1 MNNKTK
7 KNIVCPCCKKTTTI
21 NTTAHYL
28 CEHCNYNL
36 LPGAPKT
43 EYKLS
48 SLPFGLQS
56 LTQGQKQNFLKPRV
70 MELYSKTWG
79 TNSSWIGFATG
90 YD

>member
-21 NTTAHYL
+21 DTTAHYL

-43 EYKLS
+43 EYKFTV
-48 SLPFGLQS
+48 PG
-56 LTQGQKQNFLKPRV
+56 
-70 MELYSKTWG
+70 
-79 TNSSWIGFATG
+79 
-90 YD
+90 